1 MICRTA
7 KLTEVRRSQ
16 IPDPSRLSGSSR
28 AARGAV
34 RPAAIVAM
42 GAS

>member
-1 MICRTA
+1 MIWTTA
-7 KLTEVRRSQ
+7 KLTEVSRSQ
-16 IPDPSRLSGSSR
+16 MPDPSRLSGSSR
-28 AARGAV
+28 VARGAV